1 MKRIKL
7 VFAVGAAVAVMMI
20 AAAPAMAHPRG
31 GFAVGDVPSHVIG
44 DVDEDEVILAG
55 GHRFFG
61 YPGVCND
68 LDVEDG
74 FLVCDLD

>member
-1 MKRIKL
+1 
-7 VFAVGAAVAVMMI
+7 
-20 AAAPAMAHPRG
+20 MAHPRG
-31 GFAVGDVPSHVIG
+31 GFAVGDVPGHVIG

-61 YPGVCND
+61 YPGVCDD